1 MTAHTGRSIEPVWLV
16 SQGRVVASAGRAT
29 SRTDRRR
36 GLIGMPAI
44 PEPLLLDPC
53 SWVHTMGMKTA
64 IDVAYVD
71 PEGIVLRIDTMKPW
85 RVGPLTRK
93 AQFVIEA
100 STGSF
105 ERWNVRVGDTIEV
118 RHVDH

>member
-36 GLIGMPAI
+36 GLLGMSAI

-53 SWVHTMGMKTA
+53 SWVHTMGMKAT

-71 PEGIVLRIDTMKPW
+71 AEGIILRIDTMKPW

-93 AQFVIEA
+93 AHYVIEA
-100 STGSF
+100 SSGSF

>member
-36 GLIGMPAI
+36 GLIGMAAI

-71 PEGIVLRIDTMKPW
+71 SEGIVLRIDTMKPW
-85 RVGPLTRK
+85 RVGQLTRK

>member
-1 MTAHTGRSIEPVWLV
+1 MSAHTGRSIEPVWLV

-36 GLIGMPAI
+36 GLIGMTTI

-53 SWVHTMGMKTA
+53 SWVHTMGMKIT
-64 IDVAYVD
+64 IDVGFVD
-71 PEGIVLRIDTMKPW
+71 ADGTIVRIDTMKPW
-85 RVGPLTRK
+85 RIGPLTRK
-93 AQFVIEA
+93 AQYVIEA
-100 STGSF
+100 SSGSF
-105 ERWNVRVGDTIEV
+105 ERWQVRVGDTIEV

>member
-1 MTAHTGRSIEPVWLV
+1 MSAHTGRSIEPVWLV

-36 GLIGMPAI
+36 GLIGMTEI

-53 SWVHTMGMKTA
+53 TWVHTMGMKIT
-64 IDVAYVD
+64 IDVAFVD
-71 PEGIVLRIDTMKPW
+71 ANGIVVRIDTMKPW
-85 RVGPLTRK
+85 RVGPLTRN

-100 STGSF
+100 SSGSF

>member
-1 MTAHTGRSIEPVWLV
+1 
-16 SQGRVVASAGRAT
+16 
-29 SRTDRRR
+29 
-36 GLIGMPAI
+36 
-44 PEPLLLDPC
+44 
-53 SWVHTMGMKTA
+53 MGMKIT

-71 PEGIVLRIDTMKPW
+71 ADGIILRIDTMKPW

-100 STGSF
+100 SSGSF
-105 ERWNVRVGDTIEV
+105 ERWQVREGDTIEV

>member
-36 GLIGMPAI
+36 GLIGMAAI

-71 PEGIVLRIDTMKPW
+71 SEGIVLRIDTMKPW

-93 AQFVIEA
+93 ARFVIEA